1 MAPTPWGAYALLFAS
16 MSLVGTYVALSKPL
30 VTVFPVFLLAAL
42 RFGIAAVAMIPWTRG
57 RAGHAPLGPRL
68 WRLLFLQSFFGN
80 FLFSICMLYGIS
92 MTSAVAAGVVLATL
106 PACVALLSWLL
117 LRERIG
123 LRVWLAVVLAVA
135 GVALLA
141 LAKSGPQGQGGTSLA
156 TLLLGL
162 GLLVGTVICE
172 ALYVV
177 IGKKLS
183 ADLAPLRT
191 SALINLVGLC
201 LMLPLGLWQASTF
214 DFATVQIADW
224 SLLVFYA
231 LSASVFSVWLWMSG
245 LRRVPAGHSGVFT
258 IALPL
263 ASTLV
268 GVFWLGEPFSLAHAG
283 ALGLA
288 MAGVLL
294 VVWPRGVRAVVH

>member
-1 MAPTPWGAYALLFAS
+1 
-16 MSLVGTYVALSKPL
+16 
-30 VTVFPVFLLAAL
+30 
-42 RFGIAAVAMIPWTRG
+42 
-57 RAGHAPLGPRL
+57 
-68 WRLLFLQSFFGN
+68 
-80 FLFSICMLYGIS
+80 
-92 MTSAVAAGVVLATL
+92 
-106 PACVALLSWLL
+106 VALLSWLL